1 MWIVRWILI
10 AVVIVLILL
19 FSLQNQ
25 EQRVSVNIGYW
36 TSPDMP
42 LYFALFIAFV
52 IGLFVWFIVAS
63 FQILQLKSHIKSCRR
78 DNKKLQDELT
88 ALRNLPLEETE
99 EKPQPGEQPE
109 SSIG

>member
-1 MWIVRWILI
+1 MWMVRWILI

-36 TSPDMP
+36 TSPEIP
-42 LYFALFIAFV
+42 LYFALFVAFV
-52 IGLFVWFIVAS
+52 IGLVVWLIVAS
-63 FQILQLKSHIKSCRR
+63 FQILQLKSRIKSHRR
-78 DNKKLQDELT
+78 ENKKLQDELT

-99 EKPQPGEQPE
+99 ETPQPEE
-109 SSIG
+109 ET